1 MSIDAQAVHER
12 LQEAQAA
19 LGHQRITALFDTDPH
34 RHERY
39 RCRSNGLVV
48 DFSKHLIDD
57 HVWQL
62 LIELASAHALPA
74 AFTALVEGH
83 LVNASERRP
92 ALHTLLRGTAA
103 EQHSE
108 HTAAIR
114 DVLTRMATLVSRIHA
129 GEDTGWTDQTF
140 TDVVNLGIGGSD
152 LGPRFIC
159 DALTTPDAPLRAHFV
174 ANIDPEDL
182 DRTLDD
188 LDPARTLFVVCSK
201 SFTTEETLSNALRA
215 KAWLQAAGA
224 PPQRLGQH
232 FIAVTSQV
240 HRAHQW
246 GISAECCL
254 PIWDWVGGRYSLWSA
269 MGLIIPL
276 ALGWSV
282 FEGLLRGAKTLD
294 QHTLES
300 LPAENVPMI
309 MALLE
314 FWQTRYL
321 NANTHAVLPY
331 SQKLRH
337 LTDVLQQLTME
348 SNGKC
353 VSTTGERLASDSAP
367 VLWGSA
373 GTNGQH
379 SYYQLLHQGTRS
391 FSADIILPL
400 MSGGGDLSARR
411 SLAAHAL
418 AQSRALMVGRSPKEA
433 RQIGRSRG
441 FSEWECRQLEI
452 GGNHSHS
459 LILMDAVTPECLGSL
474 IAAYEHKTYFL
485 AVLLGIN
492 AFDQWGVELGKAIA
506 AEIQPLLE
514 TGVTAAPTE
523 PATPT
528 PAALDPATLQ
538 AALAW
543 RKANMP

>member
-1 MSIDAQAVHER
+1 MTTDAQTLHEQLR
-12 LQEAQAA
+12 DARAELS
-19 LGHQRITALFDTDPH
+19 HRRISTLFDTDPD

-39 RCRSNGLVV
+39 QCQSHGLVV

-74 AFTALVEGH
+74 AFSGLVAGQS
-83 LVNASERRP
+83 VNTSECRP
-92 ALHTLLRGTAA
+92 ALHTLLRGTGA
-103 EQHSE
+103 ELHPE
-108 HTAAIR
+108 HATAVRNA
-114 DVLTRMATLVSRIHA
+114 LTRMETLVTRIHTGA
-129 GEDTGWTDQTF
+129 ETGWTDQAF

-159 DALTTPDAPLRAHFV
+159 DALRTPEAPLRAHFV

-182 DRTLDD
+182 DQTLDA
-188 LDPARTLFVVCSK
+188 LDPTRTLFVVCSK
-201 SFTTEETLSNALRA
+201 SFTTEETLSNAHRA
-215 KAWLQAAGA
+215 RAWLQAAGA
-224 PPQRLGQH
+224 PPHGLGQH
-232 FIAVTSQV
+232 FIAVTTQV
-240 HRAHQW
+240 AQAQQW
-246 GISAECCL
+246 GIPAERCL

-269 MGLIIPL
+269 TGLTIPL
-276 ALGWSV
+276 ALGWPA
-282 FEGLLRGAKTLD
+282 FEGLLGGAKTLD

-300 LPAENVPMI
+300 SPADNLPMM

-314 FWQTRYL
+314 FWQTRFL

-331 SQKLRH
+331 AQRLQH
-337 LTDVLQQLTME
+337 LTDFLQQLTME
-348 SNGKC
+348 SNGKR
-353 VSTTGERLASDSAP
+353 VSTTGEPLTSDSAP

-400 MSGGGDLSARR
+400 ISGGGDLPARR

-418 AQSRALMVGRSPKEA
+418 AQSRAFMVGRSPDEA
-433 RQIGRSRG
+433 REIGALRG
-441 FSEWECRQLEI
+441 FNERECRQLEI
-452 GGNHSHS
+452 PGNHSHS
-459 LILMDAVTPECLGSL
+459 LILMEAVTPECLGAL

-492 AFDQWGVELGKAIA
+492 AFDQWGVELGKEIA
-506 AEIQPLLE
+506 AAIQPFLE
-514 TGVTAAPTE
+514 TGATAPTTD
-523 PATPT
+523 PAK
-528 PAALDPATLQ
+528 LDPATRH
-538 AALAW
+538 AAIAW
-543 RKANMP
+543 RKANVK

>member
-1 MSIDAQAVHER
+1 MTTDAQTLHEQLR
-12 LQEAQAA
+12 DARAELS
-19 LGHQRITALFDTDPH
+19 HRRISTLFDTDPD

-39 RCRSNGLVV
+39 QCQSHGLVV

-74 AFTALVEGH
+74 AFSGLVAGQS
-83 LVNASERRP
+83 VNTSECRP
-92 ALHTLLRGTAA
+92 ALHTLLRGTGA
-103 EQHSE
+103 ELHPE
-108 HTAAIR
+108 HATAVRNA
-114 DVLTRMATLVSRIHA
+114 LTRMETLVTRIHTGA
-129 GEDTGWTDQTF
+129 EAGWTDQAF

-159 DALTTPDAPLRAHFV
+159 DALKTPEAPLRAHFV

-182 DRTLDD
+182 DQTLDA
-188 LDPARTLFVVCSK
+188 LDPTRTLFVVCSK
-201 SFTTEETLSNALRA
+201 SFTTEETLSNAHRA
-215 KAWLQAAGA
+215 RAWLQAAGA
-224 PPQRLGQH
+224 PPHGLGQH
-232 FIAVTSQV
+232 FIAVTTQV
-240 HRAHQW
+240 AQAQQW
-246 GISAECCL
+246 GIPAERCL

-269 MGLIIPL
+269 TGLTIPL
-276 ALGWSV
+276 ALGWPA
-282 FEGLLRGAKTLD
+282 FEGLLGGAKTLD

-300 LPAENVPMI
+300 SPADNLPMM

-314 FWQTRYL
+314 FWQTRFL

-331 SQKLRH
+331 AQRLQH
-337 LTDVLQQLTME
+337 LTDFLQQLTME
-348 SNGKC
+348 SNGKR
-353 VSTTGERLASDSAP
+353 VSTTGEPLTSDSAP

-400 MSGGGDLSARR
+400 ISGGGDLPARR

-418 AQSRALMVGRSPKEA
+418 AQSRAFMVGRSPDEA
-433 RQIGRSRG
+433 REIGALRG
-441 FSEWECRQLEI
+441 FNERECRQLEI
-452 GGNHSHS
+452 PGNHSHS
-459 LILMDAVTPECLGSL
+459 LILMEAVTPECLGAL

-492 AFDQWGVELGKAIA
+492 AFDQWGVELGKEIA
-506 AEIQPLLE
+506 AAIQPFLE
-514 TGVTAAPTE
+514 TGATAPTTD
-523 PATPT
+523 PAK
-528 PAALDPATLQ
+528 LDPATRQ
-538 AALAW
+538 AAIAW
-543 RKANMP
+543 RKANVK

>member
-1 MSIDAQAVHER
+1 MTI
-12 LQEAQAA
+12 EAQALHEQLRQA
-19 LGHQRITALFDTDPH
+19 RAELEHQRISALFDADPD

-39 RCRSNGLVV
+39 QCQTNGLVV

-62 LIELASAHALPA
+62 LIELASAQGLSD
-74 AFTALVEGH
+74 AFTALVAGH
-83 LVNASERRP
+83 SVNPSECRP

-103 EQHSE
+103 EQHPE
-108 HTAAIR
+108 NAAAVC
-114 DVLTRMATLVSRIHA
+114 DALTRMETLVTSIHA
-129 GEDTGWTDQTF
+129 GADTGWTDQTF

-159 DALTTPDAPLRAHFV
+159 DALKTPEAPLRAHFV
-174 ANIDPEDL
+174 ANVDPEDL
-182 DRTLDD
+182 NDTLAG

-201 SFTTEETLSNALRA
+201 SLTTEETLSNAQRA
-215 KAWLQAAGA
+215 RAWLQAAGA
-224 PPQRLGQH
+224 PPHGLGQH
-232 FIAVTSQV
+232 FIAVTTQV
-240 HRAHQW
+240 TQAIQW
-246 GISAECCL
+246 GIPAERCL

-269 MGLIIPL
+269 TGLTIPL
-276 ALGWSV
+276 ALGWSA
-282 FEGLLRGAKTLD
+282 FEGLLGGAKKLD

-300 LPAENVPMI
+300 PPADNLPMM

-314 FWQTRYL
+314 FWQTRFL

-331 SQKLRH
+331 AQRLQH
-337 LTDVLQQLTME
+337 LTDFLQQLTME
-348 SNGKC
+348 SNGKR
-353 VSTTGERLASDSAP
+353 VSTTGEPLRSDSAP
-367 VLWGSA
+367 ILWGSA

-400 MSGGGDLSARR
+400 ISGEGDLAARR

-418 AQSRALMVGRSPKEA
+418 AQSRALMVGRSPDEA
-433 RQIGRSRG
+433 REIGLSRG
-441 FSEWECRQLEI
+441 FNEGECRQLEI
-452 GGNHSHS
+452 PGNHSHS
-459 LILMDAVTPECLGSL
+459 LILMEAVTPACLGGL

-492 AFDQWGVELGKAIA
+492 AFDQWGVELGKEIA
-506 AEIQPLLE
+506 AALQPLLA
-514 TGVTAAPTE
+514 TGSE
-523 PATPT
+523 SNDPAS
-528 PAALDPATLQ
+528 LDPATRQ

-543 RKANMP
+543 HQANEK